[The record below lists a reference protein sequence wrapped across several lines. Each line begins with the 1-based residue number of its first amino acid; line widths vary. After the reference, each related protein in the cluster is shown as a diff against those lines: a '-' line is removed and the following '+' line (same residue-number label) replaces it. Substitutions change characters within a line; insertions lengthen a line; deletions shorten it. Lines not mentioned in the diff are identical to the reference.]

1 MKTIILTRLVLMT
14 WLYLQ
19 TRSDI
24 LLDENE
30 IRIRIR
36 IKIRIRIR
44 IRKERRGKERENH
57 NIFVSQL
64 EYHYK
69 KMVLFNFFLHT

>member
-1 MKTIILTRLVLMT
+1 MT

-44 IRKERRGKERENH
+44 IRIRKERRGKERENH

-69 KMVLFNFFLHT
+69 QMVLFKKFLHT